1 MFGKKKPTETKTS
14 KKKTSH
20 KAGEKSPSLQ
30 TPRPSSRSAVSSA
43 SPIPRGTAP
52 KTPTAIDEFLYIS
65 NEAHYDQVIE
75 RIKTVKKTLW
85 IGTAD
90 IKDLYVKDGR
100 GTKPLL
106 EVLSD
111 LAKRGVEIRL
121 IHAKEPGPAF
131 RQDFDKY
138 PASSTSEFIY
148 ISNEAHYDQ
157 VIERIKTVKKTLWI
171 GTADIKDLYV
181 KDGRGTKP
189 LLEVLSDLAKRGVE
203 IRLIHAKEP
212 GPAFRQDFD
221 KYPALIEGM
230 ERVLCP
236 RVHFKIIVFDLKA
249 AYVGSANLTGAGLGM
264 KGENTRNFEAGIL
277 STNRDF
283 VKNAASQLDSVWM
296 GAHRK
301 GCKRKEI
308 CGDPIGWN

>member
-1 MFGKKKPTETKTS
+1 MFGKKKKNTRGEV
-14 KKKTSH
+14 SH
-20 KAGEKSPSLQ
+20 SLQ
-30 TPRPSSRSAVSSA
+30 TPRPSSRPAVSSA
-43 SPIPRGTAP
+43 TPSAGTPRNAP
-52 KTPTAIDEFLYIS
+52 AQSISDFLYIS
-65 NEAHYDQVIE
+65 NESHYDQVIE

-111 LAKRGVEIRL
+111 LAKRGV
-121 IHAKEPGPAF
+121 A
-131 RQDFDKY
+131 
-138 PASSTSEFIY
+138 
-148 ISNEAHYDQ
+148 
-157 VIERIKTVKKTLWI
+157 
-171 GTADIKDLYV
+171 
-181 KDGRGTKP
+181 
-189 LLEVLSDLAKRGVE
+189 

-277 STNRDF
+277 STNREF
-283 VKNAASQLDSVWM
+283 VQHAAEQFDSVWM
-296 GAHRK
+296 GAHCK
-301 GCKRKEI
+301 GCKRKEF
-308 CGDPIGWN
+308 CGDPIM